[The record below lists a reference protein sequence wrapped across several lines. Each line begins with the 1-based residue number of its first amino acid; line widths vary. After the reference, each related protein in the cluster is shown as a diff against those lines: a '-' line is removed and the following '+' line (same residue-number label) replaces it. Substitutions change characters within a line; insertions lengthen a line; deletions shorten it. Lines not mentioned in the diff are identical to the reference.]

1 MIDAT
6 LRALAVTR
14 WRIAIALTGA
24 MVLNYFGFIAL
35 IAFRKP
41 LMGTLLTRGLSLGIL
56 LGALVIVVS
65 WLLTWYYVWWANTR
79 YDAEVRRLSGRDSG
93 FGIRDS

>member
-1 MIDAT
+1 MSDAD
-6 LRALAVTR
+6 LRALAATR
-14 WRIAIALTGA
+14 WRIAIALTAA

-41 LMGTLLTRGLSLGIL
+41 LMGSLVARGLSLGIL

-65 WLLTWYYVWWANTR
+65 WLLTWYYVWWANAR
-79 YDAEVRRLSGRDSG
+79 YDAGVKRLGSGEAGVGSR
-93 FGIRDS
+93 

>member
-1 MIDAT
+1 MTDLRT
-6 LRALAVTR
+6 LAARR
-14 WRIAIALTGA
+14 WKVAIALTAA
-24 MVLNYFGFIAL
+24 MILNYFGFIAL

-41 LMGTLLTRGLSLGIL
+41 LMGSLVRRGLSLGIL

-79 YDAEVRRLSGRDSG
+79 YDVEVKRHGNTGTGNGERS
-93 FGIRDS
+93 